1 MKIYYA
7 SQSFYPHI
15 GGVSTYLL
23 NLAKEMVRKGNDVV
37 EVHLRPQHEEH
48 EDEIKGIEIHRVPR
62 EPIDNKIME
71 GYGKFK
77 ETVYKECHEN
87 VREFTKPPAEIE
99 GYEEFN
105 EVNTY
110 FGEQLNELLEE
121 DKADVVHIH
130 DFQLLFAYKYV
141 PRGTPCILT
150 WHIPFIPNM
159 SHELSSFLVKHMNEY
174 DKIVFSS
181 PEYIEA
187 AVDAGIKREKTELIY
202 PMANTSIFR
211 KIDVNKEKVKEK
223 FGIEKNKKVILCV
236 QRVDPKSGHEQL
248 IKAMPKILEK
258 VPEAVLVFV
267 GGDSMSNKLS
277 KSRQELK
284 ENILNLIEELNI
296 QDKIIWTGTID
307 YYDLPEVYN
316 SAEVNCLCS
325 KNEGFGLAVTEGMAC
340 GLPIVGTRVG
350 GIPIQVKNNYN
361 GFLVEVGDV
370 DATADRI
377 SKILLDS
384 KLKETF
390 SNNSLEMVEK
400 EFLIERGIEKH
411 LMLYTKVIK
420 LKDEFHRLEF
430 IDPAKI
436 SAIITDLDRTITDG
450 PAKKIFDSND
460 FDKDLIK
467 EMKSL
472 DKDFFLATGRSV
484 KYVKGLC
491 KKFKIWRA
499 IIAEN
504 GAVIY
509 FPSTKKTIT
518 INTEYMKK
526 AKKIVRAMN
535 LEETTIGKVIA
546 SINEKDEEKVMLAL
560 KEIED
565 HLTFERNANEI
576 MITPKGVE
584 KGLGVRIAMQ
594 YLNIDLD
601 DTMVIGDGEN
611 DVSMFLN
618 PGFKIA
624 LANANEKLKKLANH
638 TTMSPSVNGMKEIIT
653 ELKRE

>member
-1 MKIYYA
+1 MKMYYA

-37 EVHLRPQHEEH
+37 EVHLRPQHEVH
-48 EDEIKGIEIHRVPR
+48 EEEIKGIEVHRVPR

-87 VREFTKPPAEIE
+87 VREFTRPPAEME
-99 GYEEFN
+99 GFEEFN

-110 FGEQLNELLEE
+110 FGEELNELLEY

-150 WHIPFIPNM
+150 WHIPFIKNM
-159 SHELSSFLVKHMNEY
+159 STELSSFLVRHMNEY

-181 PEYIEA
+181 TEYIDA
-187 AVDAGIKREKTELIY
+187 AVDAGVKREKTELIY

-211 KIDVNKEKVKEK
+211 KFDVDREKVKEK
-223 FGIEKNKKVILCV
+223 LGIGKDKKVILCV

-248 IKAMPKILEK
+248 IRAMPQILKK

-277 KSRQELK
+277 KSRQNLK
-284 ENILNLIEELNI
+284 ENILSLIEEL
-296 QDKIIWTGTID
+296 KIKNNVIWTGTID

-340 GLPIVGTRVG
+340 GLPIVGTKVG
-350 GIPIQVKNNYN
+350 GIPIQVKDNYN
-361 GFLVEVGDV
+361 GFLVGVGDIR
-370 DATADRI
+370 ATADRI

-384 KLKETF
+384 KLKENF

-411 LMLYTKVIK
+411 LMLYTKVIN

-430 IDPAKI
+430 IDLAKI
-436 SAIITDLDRTITDG
+436 KAIITDLDRTITDG
-450 PAKKIFDSND
+450 PAKRKFDPND
-460 FDKDLIK
+460 FDKDLMK
-467 EMKSL
+467 EMGSL
-472 DKDFFLATGRSV
+472 EKDLFLATGRSV
-484 KYVKGLC
+484 EYAKALC
-491 KKFKIWRA
+491 GKFKLWRA

-518 INTEYMKK
+518 INTDFMKK
-526 AKKIVRAMN
+526 AKKILRSMD
-535 LEETTIGKVIA
+535 LDGSTIGKVIV
-546 SINEKDEEKVMLAL
+546 SINEKDEEKIMFAL

-565 HLTFERNANEI
+565 HLTFERNTNEI

-594 YLNIDLD
+594 YLNIELD

-624 LANANEKLKKLANH
+624 LANSNEKLKKLANH
-638 TTMSPSVNGMKEIIT
+638 TTRLPSVNGMKEIIT

>member
-37 EVHLRPQHEEH
+37 EVHLRPQNEEH

-62 EPIDNKIME
+62 EPIDNEIMQ

-77 ETVYKECHEN
+77 EIVYKECHEN
-87 VREFTKPPAEIE
+87 VREFTKPPAEID
-99 GYEEFN
+99 GFEEFN

-110 FGEQLNELLEE
+110 FGEELRELLEKDE
-121 DKADVVHIH
+121 ADVVHIH

-150 WHIPFIPNM
+150 WHIPFIKNM
-159 SHELSSFLVKHMNEY
+159 SEELSKFLVRHMNEY

-187 AVDAGIKREKTELIY
+187 AVDLGIKREKTELIY
-202 PMANTSIFR
+202 PMANTEIFR
-211 KIDVNKEKVKEK
+211 KFEVDKDAIKEKL
-223 FGIEKNKKVILCV
+223 GISKDKKIILCV

-248 IKAMPKILEK
+248 IKAMPKILKE
-258 VPEAVLVFV
+258 VPEAVMVFV
-267 GGDSMSNKLS
+267 GGESMSNKLS
-277 KSRQELK
+277 KNRNELK
-284 ENILNLIEELNI
+284 AKVLSLIDELKLK
-296 QDKIIWTGTID
+296 DKIIWAGTID
-307 YYDLPEVYN
+307 YYNLPEIYN
-316 SAEVNCLCS
+316 CAEVNCLCS

-340 GLPIVGTRVG
+340 GLATVGTKVG
-350 GIPIQVKNNYN
+350 GIPIQVKDNYN
-361 GFLVEVGDV
+361 GFLVNVGDV
-370 DATADRI
+370 DATANSLI
-377 SKILLDS
+377 KILTDS
-384 KLKETF
+384 KLREKF
-390 SNNSLEMVEK
+390 SNNALEIVEK

-420 LKDEFHRLEF
+420 MKDEFHRFEF
-430 IDPAKI
+430 IDPAKVKG
-436 SAIITDLDRTITDG
+436 IITDMDRTITDG
-450 PAKKIFDSND
+450 PGKRTFDPAD
-460 FDKDLIK
+460 FDNELMK

-472 DKDFFLATGRSV
+472 GKDFFLATGRDI
-484 KYVKGLC
+484 KYVKALS
-491 KKFKIWRA
+491 KKFKVWRA

-509 FPSTKKTIT
+509 FPITKKTIT
-518 INTEYMKK
+518 INTDYMKK
-526 AKKIVRAMN
+526 AKKIVRGMN
-535 LEETTIGKVIA
+535 LEGSSIGKVIA
-546 SINEKDEEKVMLAL
+546 SANIRDEEIVRKAL
-560 KEIED
+560 VELED
-565 HLTFERNANEI
+565 HLNFERNADEI

-584 KGLGVRIAMQ
+584 KGLGVRLAMQ

-601 DTMVIGDGEN
+601 NTMVIGDGEN

-624 LANANEKLKKLANH
+624 LANAHEKLKRLANH
-638 TTMSPSVNGMKEIIT
+638 TTQAPSVKGMKEIIT
-653 ELKRE
+653 ELKIE

>member
-99 GYEEFN
+99 GFEEFN

-159 SHELSSFLVKHMNEY
+159 SHELSSFLVRHMNEY

-187 AVDAGIKREKTELIY
+187 AVDAGIKREKTELIH

-211 KIDVNKEKVKEK
+211 KLDVNKEKIKEK
-223 FGIEKNKKVILCV
+223 LGIEKDKKIILCV

-248 IKAMPKILEK
+248 IRAMPKILEK

-277 KSRQELK
+277 KSRQALK
-284 ENILNLIEELNI
+284 ENILTLIEELKI
-296 QDKIIWTGTID
+296 HDKVIWTGTID

-370 DATADRI
+370 EATADRI

-390 SNNSLEMVEK
+390 SNNSIEMVEK

-436 SAIITDLDRTITDG
+436 KAIITDLDRTITDG
-450 PAKKIFDSND
+450 PAKRTFDQND
-460 FDKDLIK
+460 FDRDLIK

-472 DKDFFLATGRSV
+472 NKDFFLATGRSV

-526 AKKIVRAMN
+526 AKKIIRAMN
-535 LEETTIGKVIA
+535 IEGVTIGKVIA
-546 SINEKDEEKVMLAL
+546 SINEKDEEKVMLVL
-560 KEIED
+560 KEMED
-565 HLTFERNANEI
+565 HLTFEKNADEI

>member
-99 GYEEFN
+99 GFEEFN

-159 SHELSSFLVKHMNEY
+159 SHELSSFLVRHMNEY
-174 DKIVFSS
+174 DKR
-181 PEYIEA
+181 
-187 AVDAGIKREKTELIY
+187 IKREKTELIH

-211 KIDVNKEKVKEK
+211 KLDVNKEKIKEK
-223 FGIEKNKKVILCV
+223 LGIEKDKKIILCV

-248 IKAMPKILEK
+248 IRAMPKILEK

-277 KSRQELK
+277 KSRQALK
-284 ENILNLIEELNI
+284 ENILTLIEELKI
-296 QDKIIWTGTID
+296 HDKVIWTGTID

-370 DATADRI
+370 EATADRI

-390 SNNSLEMVEK
+390 SNNSIEMVEK

-436 SAIITDLDRTITDG
+436 KAIITDLDRTITDG
-450 PAKKIFDSND
+450 PAKRTFDQND
-460 FDKDLIK
+460 FDRDLIK

-472 DKDFFLATGRSV
+472 NKDFFLATGRSV

-526 AKKIVRAMN
+526 AKKIIRAMN
-535 LEETTIGKVIA
+535 IEGVTIGKVIA
-546 SINEKDEEKVMLAL
+546 SINEKDEEKVMLVL
-560 KEIED
+560 KEMED
-565 HLTFERNANEI
+565 HLTFEKNADEI

>member
-99 GYEEFN
+99 GFEEFN

-159 SHELSSFLVKHMNEY
+159 SHELSSFLVRHMNEY

-211 KIDVNKEKVKEK
+211 KLDVDKEKVKEK
-223 FGIEKNKKVILCV
+223 LGIEKDKKIILCV

-248 IKAMPKILEK
+248 IRAMPKILEK

-277 KSRQELK
+277 KSRQALK
-284 ENILNLIEELNI
+284 ENILTLIEELKI
-296 QDKIIWTGTID
+296 HDKVIWTGTID

-370 DATADRI
+370 EATADRI

-390 SNNSLEMVEK
+390 SNNSIEMVEK

-436 SAIITDLDRTITDG
+436 KAIITDLDRTITDG
-450 PAKKIFDSND
+450 PAKRTFDQND
-460 FDKDLIK
+460 FDRDLIK

-472 DKDFFLATGRSV
+472 NKDFFLATGRSV

-526 AKKIVRAMN
+526 AKKIIRAMN
-535 LEETTIGKVIA
+535 IEGVTIGKVIA
-546 SINEKDEEKVMLAL
+546 SINEKDEEKVMLVL
-560 KEIED
+560 KEMED
-565 HLTFERNANEI
+565 HLTFEKNADEI